1 MPTTRE
7 DRLVQAFVELAD
19 TLVNDFDVVDFL
31 HLLVRRALEG
41 LDAAEAGILLADS
54 GGTLHLMASS
64 SERTGSLELFQLQN
78 EEGPCLDC
86 FHTGQSVTIENLA
99 AEVDRWPRFV
109 PAALDAGFA
118 SVHGV
123 PMRLRDERIGVL
135 NVFGAHPGT
144 LTDAQ
149 AMVSRAMADIATIGI
164 LQQRA
169 LHRAQE
175 TVEQLQVALTSR
187 IMIEQAKGVLAERAG
202 LAMDESFE
210 RLRTYARGTNRR
222 LSDVAQE
229 LIDGTLSPDVLN
241 TIHTLHTQQD
251 DVPAS
256 GGAE

>member
-19 TLVNDFDVVDFL
+19 TLVNDFDIVDFL
-31 HLLVRRALEG
+31 HLLVRRAIEG
-41 LDAAEAGILLADS
+41 LDAAEAGILLADA
-54 GGTLHLMASS
+54 GGGLHLMASS
-64 SERTGSLELFQLQN
+64 SERTRSLELFQLQN

-86 FHTGQSVTIENLA
+86 FHSGQPVTIENLEV
-99 AEVDRWPRFV
+99 EVDRWPRFV

-118 SVHGV
+118 SVHGM

-135 NVFGAHPGT
+135 NVFGARPGT
-144 LTDAQ
+144 LADAD
-149 AMVSRAMADIATIGI
+149 ASVGRAMADIATIGI

-169 LHRAQE
+169 IHQAQV
-175 TVEQLQVALTSR
+175 TVEQLEVALTSR

-210 RLRTYARGTNRR
+210 RLRAYARRSNRGI
-222 LSDVAQE
+222 SDVAQG
-229 LIDGTLSPDVLN
+229 LIEGTLAPDVLR
-241 TIHTLHTQQD
+241 TLHSRQD

-256 GGAE
+256 EGAE

>member
-41 LDAAEAGILLADS
+41 LDAAEAGILLADQS
-54 GGTLHLMASS
+54 GTLHLMASS
-64 SERTGSLELFQLQN
+64 SERTRSLELFQLQN

-86 FHTGQSVTIENLA
+86 FHSGEPVTIENLE

-109 PAALDAGFA
+109 PAALEAGFA
-118 SVHGV
+118 SVHGM

-135 NVFGAHPGT
+135 NVFGARPGT
-144 LTDAQ
+144 LTDAD
-149 AMVSRAMADIATIGI
+149 APVGRAMADIATIGI

-169 LHRAQE
+169 IHQAHV

-202 LAMDESFE
+202 LAIEESFE
-210 RLRTYARGTNRR
+210 RLRAYARRNNRGI
-222 LSDVAQE
+222 SDVAQA
-229 LIDGTLSPDVLN
+229 LIEGTLAPDVL
-241 TIHTLHTQQD
+241 HTLHSGQD

-256 GGAE
+256 EGAE